1 MGFAKGL
8 LAGIATGAEKVIS
21 ADIEAGKLETRQLA
35 KLRAERT
42 IQRQDKRD
50 AEVRENLA
58 KTQKLIAQIGEG
70 GIPIVRHYIEK
81 GGLPYAEEATAKL
94 IAYSKQNGMTPANYA
109 GIVVGEGDLPTPMQ
123 LAEMATPAARPIAV
137 PESSARGW
145 SRMFDIGGEDA
156 IRRQSD
162 SLVQA
167 AGATTTKPTELGV
180 SILTD
185 ENRSKLSKVPEI
197 QSIKE
202 QQQMILRRSLDL
214 SKQLQTATGKERDSL
229 LEQQSKNNALIDSM
243 RQATERFSSEGRFSF
258 QSRYLRLMDEGKI
271 PEAKE
276 VLKAASLF
284 FTASSTSKT
293 AGNSGGFTLQMMRS
307 IEEDAANELGYDRK
321 NPSGSIVIYKPN
333 ASGKM
338 VRDILKG
345 PEATKYYQA
354 KLLEKYKNLQNNLV
368 IDGKDQNSV
377 TAYNNLQL
385 KITNIRKILELPT
398 DAVDNNNNKTIINVG
413 KVDRSQA
420 DDLGPSADGSVQQTS
435 TQVAEEAA
443 NKINA
448 QASSII
454 GKSPVTQQPKKI
466 IDTFSM
472 PKLNTYFTKNPTAL
486 AVYRA
491 EYNKVKNRPA
501 SADYNIFIQKMSSN
515 LKVSMQEAEEIAK
528 EFEDTSNEKPVA
540 IPTNKVPT
548 GQMKR
553 RFN

>member
-1 MGFAKGL
+1 MGLASGILAGLAKG
-8 LAGIATGAEKVIS
+8 ATNVIS
-21 ADIEAGKLETRQLA
+21 ADLEAGKLETKELA
-35 KLRAERT
+35 KIRAQRT
-42 IQRQDKRD
+42 IERQDKRD

-94 IAYSKQNGMTPANYA
+94 IAYSKQNGMTPADYA

-145 SRMFDIGGEDA
+145 SRMFGIGGEDA

-167 AGATTTKPTELGV
+167 AGSTTTKPTELGV

-229 LEQQSKNNALIDSM
+229 LEQQNKNNALIDSM

-293 AGNSGGFTLQMMRS
+293 TGNSGGFTLQMMKS
-307 IEEDAANELGYDRK
+307 IEEDAADELGYDRK
-321 NPSGSIVIYKPN
+321 NPSGSIMIYKPD

-338 VRDILKG
+338 VREILKG

-354 KLLEKYKNLQNNLV
+354 SLLEKYKNLQNNLV

-398 DAVDNNNNKTIINVG
+398 DAVDNNNNTIINVG
-413 KVDRSQA
+413 KVERGGV
-420 DDLGPSADGSVQQTS
+420 DDLSPEAGGSAPVVKQTDAPI
-435 TQVAEEAA
+435 VKKADA
-443 NKINA
+443 
-448 QASSII
+448 
-454 GKSPVTQQPKKI
+454 VTQQPKKI

-491 EYNKVKNRPA
+491 EYNKVKNRPT

-540 IPTNKVPT
+540 IPTDKVPT

>member
-1 MGFAKGL
+1 MSLFKGV
-8 LAGIATGAEKVIS
+8 LAGIATGAEEVIS
-21 ADIEAGKLETRQLA
+21 ADIEAGKLETQQLA

-50 AEVRENLA
+50 AAVRENLA

-94 IAYSKQNGMTPANYA
+94 IAYSKQNGMTPADYA

-145 SRMFDIGGEDA
+145 SRMFGIGGEDA

-162 SLVQA
+162 SLIQA
-167 AGATTTKPTELGV
+167 AGSTTTKPTELGV

-202 QQQMILRRSLDL
+202 QQQMILRRSLDI

-243 RQATERFSSEGRFSF
+243 RKASDRFSSEGRFSF
-258 QSRYLRLMDEGKI
+258 QSRFLRLIDEGK
-271 PEAKE
+271 PAEAEE
-276 VLKAASLF
+276 VRKSAALF
-284 FTASSTSKT
+284 FSSTSNSKT
-293 AGNSGGFTLQMMRS
+293 VGNSGGFTLQMMKS
-307 IEEDAANELGYDRK
+307 LEQDAADELGYDSK
-321 NPSGSIVIYKPN
+321 NPNKSIYIYKPD
-333 ASGKM
+333 ASGKN
-338 VRDILKG
+338 VREILKG
-345 PEATKYYQA
+345 PEATEYYQV

-368 IDGKDQNSV
+368 IDGRDQNSV
-377 TAYNNLQL
+377 TAYSMLQEKIKNL
-385 KITNIRKILELPT
+385 RKILKLPT
-398 DAVDNNNNKTIINVG
+398 DAVNNNNNNKTIINVG

-420 DDLGPSADGSVQQTS
+420 DDLSPSAGGSAPVVKQPNNTDTPKPPIVAQQ
-435 TQVAEEAA
+435 Q
-443 NKINA
+443 
-448 QASSII
+448 
-454 GKSPVTQQPKKI
+454 QQPKKI
-466 IDTFSM
+466 IDTFSI

-491 EYNKVKNRPA
+491 EYNKVKNRPT

-540 IPTNKVPT
+540 IPTNRVPT

>member
-1 MGFAKGL
+1 MSLFKGV
-8 LAGIATGAEKVIS
+8 LAGIATGAEEVIS
-21 ADIEAGKLETRQLA
+21 ADIEAGKLETQQLA

-50 AEVRENLA
+50 AAVRENLA

-94 IAYSKQNGMTPANYA
+94 IAYSKQNGMTPADYA

-145 SRMFDIGGEDA
+145 SRMFGIGGEDA

-167 AGATTTKPTELGV
+167 AGSTTTKPTELGV

-202 QQQMILRRSLDL
+202 QQQMILRRSLDI

-243 RQATERFSSEGRFSF
+243 RKASDRFSSEGRFSF
-258 QSRYLRLMDEGKI
+258 QSRFLRLIDEGK
-271 PEAKE
+271 PAEAEE
-276 VLKAASLF
+276 VRKSAALF
-284 FTASSTSKT
+284 FSSTSNSKT
-293 AGNSGGFTLQMMRS
+293 VGNSGGFTLQMMKS
-307 IEEDAANELGYDRK
+307 LEQDAADELGYDSK
-321 NPSGSIVIYKPN
+321 NPNKSIYIYKPD
-333 ASGKM
+333 ASGKN
-338 VRDILKG
+338 VREILKG
-345 PEATKYYQA
+345 PEATEYYQV

-368 IDGKDQNSV
+368 IDGRDQNSV
-377 TAYNNLQL
+377 TAYSMLQEKIKNL
-385 KITNIRKILELPT
+385 RKILKLPT
-398 DAVDNNNNKTIINVG
+398 DAVNNNNNKTIINVG

-420 DDLGPSADGSVQQTS
+420 DDLSPSAGGSAPVVKQPNNTDTPKPPIVAQQ
-435 TQVAEEAA
+435 Q
-443 NKINA
+443 
-448 QASSII
+448 Q
-454 GKSPVTQQPKKI
+454 QQPKKI
-466 IDTFSM
+466 IDTFSI

-491 EYNKVKNRPA
+491 EYNKVKNRPT

-540 IPTNKVPT
+540 IPTNRVPT

>member
-1 MGFAKGL
+1 MSLFKGV
-8 LAGIATGAEKVIS
+8 LAGIATGAEEVIS
-21 ADIEAGKLETRQLA
+21 ADIEAGKLETQQLA

-50 AEVRENLA
+50 AAVRENLA

-94 IAYSKQNGMTPANYA
+94 IAYSKQNGMTPADYA

-145 SRMFDIGGEDA
+145 SRMFGIGGEDA

-162 SLVQA
+162 SLIQA
-167 AGATTTKPTELGV
+167 AGSTTTKPTELGV

-202 QQQMILRRSLDL
+202 QQQMILRRSLDI

-243 RQATERFSSEGRFSF
+243 RKASDRFSSEGRFSF
-258 QSRYLRLMDEGKI
+258 QSRFLRLIDEGK
-271 PEAKE
+271 PAEAEE
-276 VLKAASLF
+276 VRKSAALF
-284 FTASSTSKT
+284 FSSTSNSKT
-293 AGNSGGFTLQMMRS
+293 VGNSGGFTLQMMKS
-307 IEEDAANELGYDRK
+307 LEQDAADELGYDSK
-321 NPSGSIVIYKPN
+321 NPNKSIYIYKPD
-333 ASGKM
+333 ASGKN
-338 VRDILKG
+338 VREILKG
-345 PEATKYYQA
+345 PEATEYYQV

-368 IDGKDQNSV
+368 IDGRDQNSV
-377 TAYNNLQL
+377 TAYSMLQEKIKNL
-385 KITNIRKILELPT
+385 RKILKLPT
-398 DAVDNNNNKTIINVG
+398 DAVNNNNNNKTIINVG

-420 DDLGPSADGSVQQTS
+420 DDLSPSAGGSAPVVKQPNNTDTPKPPIVAQQ
-435 TQVAEEAA
+435 Q
-443 NKINA
+443 
-448 QASSII
+448 Q
-454 GKSPVTQQPKKI
+454 QQPKKI
-466 IDTFSM
+466 IDTFSI

-491 EYNKVKNRPA
+491 EYNKVKNRPT

-540 IPTNKVPT
+540 IPTNRVPT

>member
-1 MGFAKGL
+1 MGLASGILAGLAKG
-8 LAGIATGAEKVIS
+8 ATNVIS
-21 ADIEAGKLETRQLA
+21 ADLEAGKLETKELA
-35 KLRAERT
+35 KIRAQRT
-42 IQRQDKRD
+42 IERQDKRD

-94 IAYSKQNGMTPANYA
+94 IAYSKQNGMTPADYA

-145 SRMFDIGGEDA
+145 SKMFDIGGEDA

-243 RQATERFSSEGRFSF
+243 RKATDRFSSEGRFSF
-258 QSRYLRLMDEGKI
+258 QSRYLRLIDEGK
-271 PEAKE
+271 PAEAEE
-276 VLKAASLF
+276 VRKSAALF
-284 FTASSTSKT
+284 FSSTSNSRT
-293 AGNSGGFTLQMMRS
+293 AGNSGSFTLQMMKS

-321 NPSGSIVIYKPN
+321 NPSGSIMIYKPD

-354 KLLEKYKNLQNNLV
+354 SLLEKYKNLQNNLV
-368 IDGKDQNSV
+368 IDGQDQNSV

-385 KITNIRKILELPT
+385 KITNIRKILGLPT
-398 DAVDNNNNKTIINVG
+398 DAVDNSNNNNTIINVG

-420 DDLGPSADGSVQQTS
+420 DDLGPSAGGSAPVVKSDIPESATPVQPAVS
-435 TQVAEEAA
+435 SKV
-443 NKINA
+443 NA
-448 QASSII
+448 TMKQFE
-454 GKSPVTQQPKKI
+454 T
-466 IDTFSM
+466 
-472 PKLNTYFTKNPTAL
+472 NPEL
-486 AVYRA
+486 LA
-491 EYNKVKNRPA
+491 EYT
-501 SADYNIFIQKMSSN
+501 SAAMKAGSNPQLRNELVLNIKKDTGLTAN
-515 LKVSMQEAEEIAK
+515 EAFQVFK
-528 EFEDTSNEKPVA
+528 LLQGM
-540 IPTNKVPT
+540 
-548 GQMKR
+548 GQ
-553 RFN
+553 

>member
-1 MGFAKGL
+1 MGLASGILAGLAKG
-8 LAGIATGAEKVIS
+8 ATNVIS
-21 ADIEAGKLETRQLA
+21 ADLEAGKLETKELA
-35 KLRAERT
+35 KIRAQRT
-42 IQRQDKRD
+42 IERQDKRD

-94 IAYSKQNGMTPANYA
+94 IAYSKQNGMTPADYA

-145 SRMFDIGGEDA
+145 SKMFDIGGEDA

-167 AGATTTKPTELGV
+167 AGAIATKPTELGV

-214 SKQLQTATGKERDSL
+214 SKQLQTATEEERASL
-229 LEQQSKNNALIDSM
+229 IEKQKKNNALIDSM
-243 RQATERFSSEGRFSF
+243 RKASDRFSSEGRFSF
-258 QSRYLRLMDEGKI
+258 QSRFLRLMDEGK
-271 PEAKE
+271 PAEAEE
-276 VLKAASLF
+276 VRKSAALF
-284 FTASSTSKT
+284 FSSTSTSKT
-293 AGNSGGFTLQMMRS
+293 AGNSGGFTLQMMKS
-307 IEEDAANELGYDRK
+307 LEQDAADELGYDSK
-321 NPSGSIVIYKPN
+321 NPNKSIYIYKPN
-333 ASGKM
+333 ASGKD
-338 VRDILKG
+338 VREILKG
-345 PEATKYYQA
+345 PEATEYYQV

-368 IDGKDQNSV
+368 IDGRDQNSV
-377 TAYNNLQL
+377 TAYSMLQEKIKNLRAIL
-385 KITNIRKILELPT
+385 KLPT
-398 DAVDNNNNKTIINVG
+398 DAVNNNNTITNID
-413 KVDRSQA
+413 KVNRSQS
-420 DDLGPSADGSVQQTS
+420 DDLDSSAGGSAQQTS

-454 GKSPVTQQPKKI
+454 DKSPVTQQPKKI

>member
-1 MGFAKGL
+1 MGFASGL
-8 LAGIATGAEKVIS
+8 LAGIATGADKVIS

-50 AEVRENLA
+50 ADVRENLA

-94 IAYSKQNGMTPANYA
+94 IAYSKQNGMTPADYA

-123 LAEMATPAARPIAV
+123 LAEMATPAAKPIAV

-145 SRMFDIGGEDA
+145 SRMFGIGGEDA

-167 AGATTTKPTELGV
+167 AGSTTTKPTELGV

-202 QQQMILRRSLDL
+202 QQQMILRRSLDI

-243 RQATERFSSEGRFSF
+243 RKASDRFSSEGRFSF
-258 QSRYLRLMDEGKI
+258 QSRFLRLMDEGK
-271 PEAKE
+271 PAEAEE
-276 VLKAASLF
+276 VRKSAALF
-284 FTASSTSKT
+284 FSSTSNSKT
-293 AGNSGGFTLQMMRS
+293 VGNSGGFTLQMMKS
-307 IEEDAANELGYDRK
+307 LEQDAADELGYDSK
-321 NPSGSIVIYKPN
+321 NPNKSIYIYKPD
-333 ASGKM
+333 ASGKN
-338 VRDILKG
+338 VREILKG

-368 IDGKDQNSV
+368 IDGRDQNSV
-377 TAYNNLQL
+377 TAYSMLQEKIKNL
-385 KITNIRKILELPT
+385 RSILTLPT
-398 DAVDNNNNKTIINVG
+398 DAANNNTITSVG
-413 KVDRSQA
+413 KIDRSQA
-420 DDLGPSADGSVQQTS
+420 DDLDPSAGRSAPVVKSDIPESATPVQPAVS
-435 TQVAEEAA
+435 SKV
-443 NKINA
+443 NA
-448 QASSII
+448 TMKQFE
-454 GKSPVTQQPKKI
+454 T
-466 IDTFSM
+466 
-472 PKLNTYFTKNPTAL
+472 NPEL
-486 AVYRA
+486 LA
-491 EYNKVKNRPA
+491 EYT
-501 SADYNIFIQKMSSN
+501 SAAMKAGSNPQLRNELVLNIKKDTGLTAN
-515 LKVSMQEAEEIAK
+515 EAFQVFK
-528 EFEDTSNEKPVA
+528 LLQGM
-540 IPTNKVPT
+540 
-548 GQMKR
+548 GQ
-553 RFN
+553 

>member
-1 MGFAKGL
+1 MGFASGL

-94 IAYSKQNGMTPANYA
+94 IAYSKQNGMTPADYA

-123 LAEMATPAARPIAV
+123 LAEMATPTSRPIAI

-145 SRMFDIGGEDA
+145 SRMFGIGGEDA

-162 SLVQA
+162 SLIQA
-167 AGATTTKPTELGV
+167 AGSTTTKPTELGV

-202 QQQMILRRSLDL
+202 QQQMILRRSLDI

-243 RQATERFSSEGRFSF
+243 RKASDRFSSEGRFSF
-258 QSRYLRLMDEGKI
+258 QSRFLRLMDEGK
-271 PEAKE
+271 PAEAEE
-276 VLKAASLF
+276 VRKSAALF
-284 FTASSTSKT
+284 FSSTSNSKT
-293 AGNSGGFTLQMMRS
+293 VGNSGGFTLQMMKS
-307 IEEDAANELGYDRK
+307 LEQDAADELGYDSK
-321 NPSGSIVIYKPN
+321 NPNKSIYIYKPD
-333 ASGKM
+333 ASGKN
-338 VRDILKG
+338 VREILKG

-354 KLLEKYKNLQNNLV
+354 SLLEKYKNLQNNLV
-368 IDGKDQNSV
+368 IDGRDQNSV
-377 TAYNNLQL
+377 TAYSMLQEKIKNL
-385 KITNIRKILELPT
+385 RSILTLPT
-398 DAVDNNNNKTIINVG
+398 DAANNNNNTITNVG
-413 KVDRSQA
+413 KIDRSQV
-420 DDLGPSADGSVQQTS
+420 DDLGPSAGRSAPVVKSDVPKS
-435 TQVAEEAA
+435 A
-443 NKINA
+443 NPAQPTVSSKVNA
-448 QASSII
+448 TMKQFE
-454 GKSPVTQQPKKI
+454 TN
-466 IDTFSM
+466 
-472 PKLNTYFTKNPTAL
+472 PKLL
-486 AVYRA
+486 A
-491 EYNKVKNRPA
+491 EYT
-501 SADYNIFIQKMSSN
+501 SAAMKAGSNPQLRNELVLNIKKDTGLTAN
-515 LKVSMQEAEEIAK
+515 EAFQVFK
-528 EFEDTSNEKPVA
+528 LLQGM
-540 IPTNKVPT
+540 
-548 GQMKR
+548 GQ
-553 RFN
+553 

>member
-1 MGFAKGL
+1 MSLFKGV
-8 LAGIATGAEKVIS
+8 LAGIATGAEEVIS
-21 ADIEAGKLETRQLA
+21 ADIEAGKLETQQLA

-50 AEVRENLA
+50 AAVRENLA

-94 IAYSKQNGMTPANYA
+94 IAYSKQNGMTPADYA

-145 SRMFDIGGEDA
+145 SRMFGIGGEDA

-162 SLVQA
+162 SLIQA
-167 AGATTTKPTELGV
+167 AGSTTTKPTELGV

-202 QQQMILRRSLDL
+202 QQQMILRRSLDI

-243 RQATERFSSEGRFSF
+243 RKASDRFSSEGRFSF
-258 QSRYLRLMDEGKI
+258 QSRFLRLIDEGK
-271 PEAKE
+271 PAEAEE
-276 VLKAASLF
+276 VRKSAALF
-284 FTASSTSKT
+284 FSSTSNSKT
-293 AGNSGGFTLQMMRS
+293 VGNSGGFTLQMMKS
-307 IEEDAANELGYDRK
+307 LEQDAADELGYDSK
-321 NPSGSIVIYKPN
+321 NPNKSIYIYKPD
-333 ASGKM
+333 ASGKN
-338 VRDILKG
+338 VREILKG
-345 PEATKYYQA
+345 PEATEYYQV

-368 IDGKDQNSV
+368 IDGRDQNSV
-377 TAYNNLQL
+377 TAYSMLQEKIKNL
-385 KITNIRKILELPT
+385 RKILKLPT
-398 DAVDNNNNKTIINVG
+398 DAVNNNNNKTIINVG

-420 DDLGPSADGSVQQTS
+420 DDLSPSAGGSAPVVKQPNNTDTPKPPIVAQQ
-435 TQVAEEAA
+435 Q
-443 NKINA
+443 
-448 QASSII
+448 Q
-454 GKSPVTQQPKKI
+454 QQPKKI
-466 IDTFSM
+466 IDTFSI

-491 EYNKVKNRPA
+491 EYNKVKNRPT

-540 IPTNKVPT
+540 IPTNRVPT

>member
-94 IAYSKQNGMTPANYA
+94 IAYSKQNGMPPADYA

-354 KLLEKYKNLQNNLV
+354 SLLEKYKNLQNNLV

-385 KITNIRKILELPT
+385 KITNIRKILGLPT

-472 PKLNTYFTKNPTAL
+472 PKLNTYFTKNPAAL
-486 AVYRA
+486 TIYRA
-491 EYNKVKNRPA
+491 EYNKVKDSPF
-501 SADYNIFIQKMSSN
+501 SSDYNMFIQKMSSN
-515 LKVSMQEAEEIAK
+515 LKVSKQEAEEIAK